1 MVAVMAEPASSL
13 RVLLRTVWASEE
25 RWGAACGAASRSWRT
40 ARGAPEEREGVDF
53 TSEAATTAERK
64 HANDP

>member
-25 RWGAACGAASRSWRT
+25 RWGAACGAASRSLPT

-53 TSEAATTAERK
+53 SSKATTTVECTC
-64 HANDP
+64 ANDS